1 MWGVKICFG
10 IIHSSGIFF
19 PLFSSDPEQLKKEL
33 NELVSAI
40 EECFFQPQKYNLQ
53 PKAEWNI
60 PALGVIPV
68 THNWAELDLL
78 SNVFEGQMIEAITT
92 SIYMF
97 FNRPTFLI
105 VLCLIFKVN
114 KEKMAKT

>member
-1 MWGVKICFG
+1 
-10 IIHSSGIFF
+10 
-19 PLFSSDPEQLKKEL
+19 
-33 NELVSAI
+33 
-40 EECFFQPQKYNLQ
+40 
-53 PKAEWNI
+53 
-60 PALGVIPV
+60 
-68 THNWAELDLL
+68 
-78 SNVFEGQMIEAITT
+78 MIEAITT